1 MRRPQ
6 YFMLRIQRHGPLV
19 PARIQ
24 WLDHEPGEPGNPR
37 DSWPAVIPQVD
48 IAGEVVPPEDLTDRF
63 HWPAGHWKYAQPVTA
78 AQYRH
83 AFDRLRWAERN
94 RPEDPTLRPRRRVS
108 ADQILLPSFDRE
120 NAI

>member
-1 MRRPQ
+1 
-6 YFMLRIQRHGPLV
+6 MLRIQCHGRCSRP
-19 PARIQ
+19 IQ

-37 DSWPAVIPQVD
+37 DRWPAAIRRSTSP
-48 IAGEVVPPEDLTDRF
+48 GRWSPEDLTDRF

-108 ADQILLPSFDRE
+108 ADQVLLPSFDRE